1 MHKKNQYIFQK
12 GEKAHF
18 MTNKKEKF
26 TYYKLF
32 NWLLNLILIACGGI
46 IVWLLLIITTFSSFK
61 VPTGSMEPA
70 ILPGDYI
77 LVNKWITGA
86 RIFDVWESA
95 AGKEVE
101 ISRLPGIRKIKRN
114 DVVVFNDPYYRSKD
128 SISMDIKRYYVKRCS
143 ALPGDT
149 FEIRQGIN
157 KDRGIE
163 ETLRN
168 IERQRIL
175 PHAFMPTEG
184 WQEKGVFSQDS
195 LLKGSL
201 LEFGPLYLPA
211 QGDEIAMN
219 RKHHS
224 LYKHLIEWE
233 QKEKLTLK
241 GDSVWLG
248 DSLIQSYRFQDNY
261 YFVAGDRVTSSRD
274 SRYWDLLP
282 EPYFV
287 GVATLIWKSVG
298 TETGKVRCKRV
309 VKTIE

>member
-1 MHKKNQYIFQK
+1 
-12 GEKAHF
+12 
-18 MTNKKEKF
+18 
-26 TYYKLF
+26 
-32 NWLLNLILIACGGI
+32 
-46 IVWLLLIITTFSSFK
+46 
-61 VPTGSMEPA
+61 
-70 ILPGDYI
+70 
-77 LVNKWITGA
+77 
-86 RIFDVWESA
+86 
-95 AGKEVE
+95 
-101 ISRLPGIRKIKRN
+101 
-114 DVVVFNDPYYRSKD
+114 
-128 SISMDIKRYYVKRCS
+128 MDIIRYYVKRCIV
-143 ALPGDT
+143 LPSDT

-157 KDRGIE
+157 KVRGVE
-163 ETLRN
+163 ETLGN

-261 YFVAGDRVTSSRD
+261 YFVAGDRATSSRD
-274 SRYWDLLP
+274 SRYWGLLT
-282 EPYFV
+282 EAYIV

-298 TETGKVRCKRV
+298 TETGNVRCKRV
-309 VKTIE
+309 MKTIE

>member
-1 MHKKNQYIFQK
+1 M
-12 GEKAHF
+12 
-18 MTNKKEKF
+18 KKETKKTIF
-26 TYYKLF
+26 YRIVD
-32 NWLLNLILIACGGI
+32 WLLNLILIACGGI

-77 LVNKWITGA
+77 LVNKWLTGA

-128 SISMDIKRYYVKRCS
+128 SISMDIKRYYVKRCI

-157 KDRGIE
+157 KVRGME
-163 ETLRN
+163 ETLGN

-175 PHAFMPTEG
+175 PHTFMPTKG
-184 WQEKGVFSQDS
+184 WQEKGVFPQDT
-195 LLKGSL
+195 LLKWSL

-248 DSLIQSYRFQDNY
+248 DSLIQSYRFQENY

-274 SRYWDLLP
+274 SRYWGLLP
-282 EPYFV
+282 EPYIV
-287 GVATLIWKSVG
+287 GVASLIWKSVG
-298 TETGKVRCKRV
+298 TETGKVRWKRV
-309 VKTIE
+309 MKTIE